1 MSHQNVAATYDVGEW
16 NGAPY
21 IACEFVTGEPLRAAI
36 GGRRMHPRR
45 AVDIAAQIA
54 DALAE
59 AHTAGIVHSDL
70 AVDNVV
76 MTPHSAN
83 DMMGWRTESA
93 KDVMTTLAALVAGE
107 QRNPVD
113 PQRGY

>member
-1 MSHQNVAATYDVGEW
+1 
-16 NGAPY
+16 
-21 IACEFVTGEPLRAAI
+21 
-36 GGRRMHPRR
+36 
-45 AVDIAAQIA
+45 
-54 DALAE
+54 
-59 AHTAGIVHSDL
+59 
-70 AVDNVV
+70 